1 MMAHGLRQALRTTR
15 APRRTATVMTAA
27 DGGGFATAAGTPRGN
42 RFDEAAAG
50 VYEQRERDW
59 RNGAVVYQ
67 VLVDRFAPP
76 ANLESRRHLYPAP
89 KVLRRWDETPRRGR
103 YLPEAGLWSHEIEF
117 WGGDLHGLADRLDHV
132 QALGADVLYLNPVH
146 LAGTN
151 HKYDVFDHHRVAP
164 EFGRREDLQALA
176 QDLHGRGMRLVLDGV
191 FNHMGRRAPV
201 FMEAEAAYRAEST
214 AVGGG
219 RAAATGS
226 AYRDWFVFGPQYPGG
241 ARCWWQV
248 HNLPELNLEHPAV
261 REHVYGGTGSVVR
274 SHLREGADGWRL
286 DVAADIGFQ
295 WLEELTRAA
304 HAEKPGSL
312 VVGEVANYPKEWF
325 PALDGVI
332 NFTLRSIVLQAA
344 ACGMDAALAQRMID
358 RLVAECG
365 TAPLLK
371 SWLMLDN
378 HDTARLASVL
388 PGERQRRLAQVLQFT
403 LPGAPCLYY
412 GSEVGMTG
420 GEDPEMRAP
429 MRWDRVA
436 ADHPALAWTRQL
448 VALRRAH
455 RALRIGDYR
464 PVTAQRLL
472 AFERHTDRAADTVI
486 VVANPGATEVTETL
500 MPANSKLMDTQAL
513 VDRLGGRPRQ
523 TLRTGLLDITLPAGA
538 FMLLTPELSPGGGY
552 SPYKRV
558 Q

>member
-1 MMAHGLRQALRTTR
+1 
-15 APRRTATVMTAA
+15 MTAPA
-27 DGGGFATAAGTPRGN
+27 RGALAAAVTAAATAATGADTPRGN
-42 RFDEAAAG
+42 RFDEAVAG
-50 VYEQRERDW
+50 VYEQREQDW

-76 ANLESRRHLYPAP
+76 EHLESRRHLYPAP
-89 KVLRRWDETPRRGR
+89 KVLRRWDEVPRRGR
-103 YLPEAGLWSHEIEF
+103 YLHGAGLWSHEIEF
-117 WGGDLHGLADRLDHV
+117 WGGDLHGLARRLDHV

-176 QDLHGRGMRLVLDGV
+176 QNLHARGMKLVLDGV
-191 FNHMGRRAPV
+191 FNHMGRQSPV
-201 FMEAEAAYRAEST
+201 FQQAEAAYRAES
-214 AVGGG
+214 APAGGG
-219 RAAATGS
+219 RAAAAGR
-226 AYRDWFVFGPQYPGG
+226 AYRDWVVFGPQYPGG
-241 ARCWWQV
+241 VRCWWQV
-248 HNLPELNLEHPAV
+248 DNLPELNLEHAAV
-261 REHVYGGTGSVVR
+261 REHVYGAPGSVVR
-274 SHLREGADGWRL
+274 SHLREGVDGWRL
-286 DVAADIGFQ
+286 DVAVDIGFQ

-312 VVGEVANYPKEWF
+312 VVGEIANYPKEWF
-325 PALDGVI
+325 PAVDGVI

-344 ACGMDAALAQRMID
+344 AGAMEAPLAQCMID
-358 RLVAECG
+358 RMVAECG
-365 TAPLLK
+365 TAHLLK

-403 LPGAPCLYY
+403 LPGSPCLYY

-429 MRWDRVA
+429 MRWDLVSA
-436 ADHPALAWTRQL
+436 AHPTLAWTRQL

-455 RALRIGDYR
+455 RALRIGDFR

-486 VVANPGATEVTETL
+486 VVANPGAAEVTETV
-500 MPANSKLMDTQAL
+500 MPANAKLMDTQAL
-513 VDRLGGRPRQ
+513 VDQLGGWPRQ
-523 TLRTGLLDITLPAGA
+523 RVRTGLLDITLPPGG
-538 FMLLTPELSPGGGY
+538 FMVLTPELSPGGGY
-552 SPYKRV
+552 SAYKRV

>member
-1 MMAHGLRQALRTTR
+1 
-15 APRRTATVMTAA
+15 MTAPA
-27 DGGGFATAAGTPRGN
+27 GGRFATATRTPGGN
-42 RFDEAAAG
+42 RFDEAVAG
-50 VYEQRERDW
+50 VYEQREQDW

-76 ANLESRRHLYPAP
+76 AHLESKRHLYPAP
-89 KVLRRWDETPRRGR
+89 KVLRRWDELPIRGR
-103 YLPEAGLWSHEIEF
+103 YLPDAGLWSHEIEF
-117 WGGDLHGLADRLDHV
+117 WGGDLQSLTGRLDHV

-164 EFGRREDLQALA
+164 EFGRREDLHALA
-176 QDLHGRGMRLVLDGV
+176 QNLHARGMKLVLDGV
-191 FNHMGRRAPV
+191 FNHMGRHAPI
-201 FMEAEAAYRAEST
+201 FREAEAAYRAESD
-214 AVGGG
+214 AIGGG
-219 RAAATGS
+219 RAAAADS
-226 AYRDWFVFGPQYPGG
+226 NYRDWFVFGPQYPGG

-261 REHVYGGTGSVVR
+261 REHIYGAPGSVVR
-274 SHLREGADGWRL
+274 SHLREGIDGWRL
-286 DVAADIGFQ
+286 DVAMDIGFQ
-295 WLEELTRAA
+295 WLGELTRAA
-304 HAEKPGSL
+304 HAEQPGSL
-312 VVGEVANYPKEWF
+312 VVGEIANYPKEWF
-325 PALDGVI
+325 AAVDGVI

-344 ACGMDAALAQRMID
+344 AGRMEPLLAQRMID

-365 TAPLLK
+365 NAHLLK

-378 HDTARLASVL
+378 HDTARLASAM
-388 PGERQRRLAQVLQFT
+388 PDERQRRLAQVLQFT
-403 LPGAPCLYY
+403 LPGAPNLYY

-420 GEDPEMRAP
+420 SDDPEMRAP

-436 ADHPALAWTRQL
+436 AGHPALDWTRQL

-472 AFERHTDRAADTVI
+472 AFERHTDRVADTVI
-486 VVANPGATEVTETL
+486 VLANPGATEVTETV

-513 VDRLGGRPRQ
+513 VDQLGGQPSQR
-523 TLRTGLLDITLPAGA
+523 LRTGLLDVTLPPGG
-538 FMLLTPELSPGGGY
+538 FMVLTPELSPGGGY
-552 SPYKRV
+552 SAYKRV
-558 Q
+558 R